1 MFQKPLAHKLFR
13 KLVVSMHEVK
23 QTLPA
28 QEVLTPTCLD
38 KKSPGHRDPMPPEE
52 EEEGGKMG
60 TCVFL
65 ASPNFG
71 GLEVLSAPGSHPSP
85 KAWPGLVGERWGGG
99 PSLSPMPAS
108 CRHARGHAGAT
119 ASRMLPHFPDGS
131 LNLTLKILVSELRGA
146 AHWQDSSCPGGPW
159 PWEYGTWS
167 ELKQQSWEGGQDF

>member
-99 PSLSPMPAS
+99 SLLVSHASFLQACEGACWGYGLQDAPSFSRWVLELDPQDPSLRAAGGCPLAGFLMP
-108 CRHARGHAGAT
+108 R
-119 ASRMLPHFPDGS
+119 
-131 LNLTLKILVSELRGA
+131 
-146 AHWQDSSCPGGPW
+146 W
-159 PWEYGTWS
+159 PLALGVWDVE
-167 ELKQQSWEGGQDF
+167 

>member
-38 KKSPGHRDPMPPEE
+38 KKSPGHRDPMPPKE

-85 KAWPGLVGERWGGG
+85 KAWPGLVGERWGGVPPCLPCQLLAGMRGGMLGLRPPGCSLIFQMG
-99 PSLSPMPAS
+99 P
-108 CRHARGHAGAT
+108 
-119 ASRMLPHFPDGS
+119 
-131 LNLTLKILVSELRGA
+131 
-146 AHWQDSSCPGGPW
+146 
-159 PWEYGTWS
+159 
-167 ELKQQSWEGGQDF
+167 

>member
-13 KLVVSMHEVK
+13 KLVVSMHGVK

-38 KKSPGHRDPMPPEE
+38 KKSPGHRDPMPPR
-52 EEEGGKMG
+52 GGGGGWEDGHVCFPGKPELWG
-60 TCVFL
+60 VG
-65 ASPNFG
+65 SPQC
-71 GLEVLSAPGSHPSP
+71 SWKPSFP
-85 KAWPGLVGERWGGG
+85 KSLAWPGWRALGGS

-108 CRHARGHAGAT
+108 CGHARGRAGAT

-146 AHWQDSSCPGGPW
+146 AHWQNSSCPGGPW